1 MSKRCLVGLLSSV
14 LLACG
19 LAAGP
24 ATGAGPTFE
33 RIDVDDTFADEAFS
47 EECGVDVTTTVRG
60 HVILRA
66 FSRDGGLVQL
76 NTLNLAITATAGDRT
91 FRFRDVGADSL
102 RVTPDGT
109 LVLSIIGQ
117 VPFEFAGVLK
127 IDPETEEVILEPK
140 NRTAE
145 QIAKACRFLTG

>member
-1 MSKRCLVGLLSSV
+1 MSKRWLAGLMSGVLV
-14 LLACG
+14 ACG

-33 RIDVDDTFADEAFS
+33 RIDVDDTFTDEFLS

-60 HVILRA
+60 HVILRT
-66 FSRDGGLVQL
+66 FSGEEGLVQL
-76 NTLNLAITATAGDRT
+76 NTVNVAITATAGDRT
-91 FRFRDVGADSL
+91 FRFRNVGADNA

-109 LVLSIIGQ
+109 IVLSIIGQ

-127 IDPETEEVILEPK
+127 INPETEEVILEPK
-140 NRTAE
+140 DRSAE
-145 QIAKACRFLTG
+145 QLAKACRFL

>member
-1 MSKRCLVGLLSSV
+1 MSKRCLVGLLSGV
-14 LLACG
+14 LVACG
-19 LAAGP
+19 LATGP
-24 ATGAGPTFE
+24 ATGAAPTFE
-33 RIDVDDTFADEAFS
+33 RIDVDDTFADEDLS

-66 FSRDGGLVQL
+66 FSREEGLVQL

-127 IDPETEEVILEPK
+127 INPETEEVILEPK
-140 NRTAE
+140 DRSA
-145 QIAKACRFLTG
+145 QQLAKACRFLAG

>member
-1 MSKRCLVGLLSSV
+1 MSKRCLVGLLSGV
-14 LLACG
+14 LVACG
-19 LAAGP
+19 LAASP
-24 ATGAGPTFE
+24 ATGAAPTFE
-33 RIDVDDTFADEAFS
+33 RIDVDDTFADESLS

-60 HVILRA
+60 HVILRT
-66 FSRDGGLVQL
+66 FSGENGLVQL
-76 NTLNLAITATAGDRT
+76 NTLNLALTATAGDRT

-127 IDPETEEVILEPK
+127 INPETEEVILEPK
-140 NRTAE
+140 DRSAA
-145 QIAKACRFLTG
+145 QVAKACRFLAG